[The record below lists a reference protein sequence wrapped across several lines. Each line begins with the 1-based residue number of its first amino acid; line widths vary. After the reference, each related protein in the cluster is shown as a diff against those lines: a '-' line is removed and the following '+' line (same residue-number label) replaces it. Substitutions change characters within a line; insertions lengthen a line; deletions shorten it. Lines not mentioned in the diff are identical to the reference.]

1 MPQVDFF
8 YFIGSTYTYLSVM
21 RVDEVAKREG
31 VTVNWRP
38 FNGRGVMTEHPF
50 HGKPVKCAYMWRDVE
65 RRATRFGFDWNGIP
79 PYPIERPNLPNR
91 IAVAAAQ
98 EGWAPEYS
106 KAAYRAWFLE
116 HRNLEDEQVLSD
128 VLASIGKDADAT
140 LMQANS
146 EGIRQLFANET
157 EAARTLGIF
166 GAPTFSVGK
175 EIFWGDDRMEEAME
189 WAKRGGQAKGK

>member
-1 MPQVDFF
+1 MPQLDFF

-21 RVDEVAKREG
+21 RIDEVARRAG

-65 RRATRFGFDWNGIP
+65 RRATRLGIGWNGVP

-91 IAVAAAQ
+91 IAVAAAR

-106 KAAYRAWFLE
+106 KAAYRAWFSA
-116 HRNLEDEQVLSD
+116 HKNLEDEKALSE
-128 VLASIGKDADAT
+128 VLASIGKDPAAVIA
-140 LMQANS
+140 LANS
-146 EGIRQLFANET
+146 EDIRQLFASET
-157 EAARTLGIF
+157 EAARMLGIF
-166 GAPTFSVGK
+166 GAPTFAVGK
-175 EIFWGDDRMEEAME
+175 EIFWGDDRMEEAIE
-189 WAKRGGQAKGK
+189 WATRETQEKSQ